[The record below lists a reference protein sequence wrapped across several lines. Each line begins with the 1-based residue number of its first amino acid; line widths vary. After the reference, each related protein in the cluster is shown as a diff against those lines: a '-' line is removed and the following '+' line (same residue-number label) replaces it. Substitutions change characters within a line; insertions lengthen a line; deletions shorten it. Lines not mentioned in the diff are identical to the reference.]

1 MDEYDDGPYW
11 AILLMYGSHDMRH
24 TGFRRL
30 TVVNGTPGF
39 WGVTLDECSRGVDLT
54 FELISSCRRSLKI
67 GFNCLRI
74 RKLQYID
81 FIIHHDF
88 QWEKTLVEHNR

>member
-24 TGFRRL
+24 TGFCRL

-39 WGVTLDECSRGVDLT
+39 WGVTDFT
-54 FELISSCRRSLKI
+54 RREPFSLA
-67 GFNCLRI
+67 L
-74 RKLQYID
+74 
-81 FIIHHDF
+81 
-88 QWEKTLVEHNR
+88 

>member
-1 MDEYDDGPYW
+1 MYGPDV

-39 WGVTLDECSRGVDLT
+39 WGVIVGI
-54 FELISSCRRSLKI
+54 F
-67 GFNCLRI
+67 
-74 RKLQYID
+74 
-81 FIIHHDF
+81 
-88 QWEKTLVEHNR
+88 

>member
-30 TVVNGTPGF
+30 TVVNGTLGF
-39 WGVTLDECSRGVDLT
+39 WGVTKNT
-54 FELISSCRRSLKI
+54 W
-67 GFNCLRI
+67 LRI
-74 RKLQYID
+74 YSHRGTTSTNGKYS
-81 FIIHHDF
+81 
-88 QWEKTLVEHNR
+88 

>member
-39 WGVTLDECSRGVDLT
+39 WGVTPSLEHQYDVGVVTGNWGCGAFGGDP
-54 FELISSCRRSLKI
+54 
-67 GFNCLRI
+67 
-74 RKLQYID
+74 
-81 FIIHHDF
+81 
-88 QWEKTLVEHNR
+88 